1 MTKYTQVRLTQEQ
14 RRAQI
19 LDAACGL
26 AGEGHLMTM
35 SLAQIAAACSC
46 STSKS
51 TIKYYFKSLSG
62 VRGAV
67 IDKAVEVRMLPIVAI
82 GLVNKEPRALAA
94 PEDIRKAALKL
105 LSE

>member
-1 MTKYTQVRLTQEQ
+1 MTNYTRVRLTQEQ
-14 RRAQI
+14 RRAQV
-19 LDAACGL
+19 LDAAYGL
-26 AGEGHLMTM
+26 ACDGHLMTM
-35 SLAQIAAACSC
+35 SLAQIAAACAC

-51 TIKYYFKSLSG
+51 TIKYHFKSLSG

-67 IDKAVEVRMLPIVAI
+67 INRAIWECDLPIIAV

-94 PEDIRKAALKL
+94 SEEIRKAALKL